1 MANRRPTPLKD
12 ESVVQLDDLQELLVA
27 NLDALEK
34 LHKTLLNR
42 SDTNQSAL
50 VETIAAAT
58 SNAVRELLEQRQ
70 RNFEQEEKEAIAQG
84 KLTPQECYS
93 RLAAD
98 YTAMLEQYRMVCKA
112 YEYIVGLVKHLNG
125 TRETYDARM
134 RLFNDKL
141 DIIFEKLNAQAAS
154 AKKPIFPTR
163 PKQLRYLPAFLFRD
177 IPLYFLRHICW
188 IFLT

>member
-12 ESVVQLDDLQELLVA
+12 EPAVPLDELQELLAA
-27 NLDALEK
+27 NLDAMEK
-34 LHKTLLNR
+34 LHKTLLDR
-42 SDTNQSAL
+42 SDINQPELA
-50 VETIAAAT
+50 EAIAAAT
-58 SNAVRELLEQRQ
+58 SNAVREMLEQRQ

-93 RLAAD
+93 RLVAD
-98 YTAMLEQYRMVCKA
+98 YTAMLEQYKMVCKA

-141 DIIFEKLNAQAAS
+141 DIIFEKLKSQAAS
-154 AKKPIFPTR
+154 AKKPAFPTR
-163 PKQLRYLPAFLFRD
+163 PKRIGNIPAFLFRD
-177 IPLYFLRHICW
+177 LPLYFIKQMRRIQYP
-188 IFLT
+188 

>member
-1 MANRRPTPLKD
+1 MTGKRPIPLKD
-12 ESVVQLDDLQELLVA
+12 EPVVPLDELQELLTA
-27 NLDALEK
+27 NLDAMEK
-34 LHKTLLNR
+34 LHKTLFGR
-42 SDTNQSAL
+42 SDTNQPAL
-50 VETIAAAT
+50 VEVIAAAT

-98 YTAMLEQYRMVCKA
+98 YTAMHDQYRMVCKA
-112 YEYIVGLVKHLNG
+112 YEYVVGLVKHLNG
-125 TRETYDARM
+125 TRETYNARM

-154 AKKPIFPTR
+154 AKRPAFPTR
-163 PKQLRYLPAFLFRD
+163 PKRLRDLPAFLFRD
-177 IPLYFLRHICW
+177 IPLYFLRRICW
-188 IFLT
+188 SLLV

>member
-1 MANRRPTPLKD
+1 MANRRPIPLKD
-12 ESVVQLDDLQELLVA
+12 EPAVPFDELQELLTA
-27 NLDALEK
+27 NLDAMEK
-34 LHKTLLNR
+34 LHKTLLDR
-42 SDTNQSAL
+42 SDINQPELA
-50 VETIAAAT
+50 EAIASAT
-58 SNAVRELLEQRQ
+58 SNAVKELLEQRQ

-125 TRETYDARM
+125 TRETYDARL

-141 DIIFEKLNAQAAS
+141 DIIFEKLKSQAAS
-154 AKKPIFPTR
+154 AKKPAFPTR
-163 PKQLRYLPAFLFRD
+163 PKRIGNIPAFLFRD
-177 IPLYFLRHICW
+177 LPLYFIKQMRRIQYP
-188 IFLT
+188 